1 MYDQLYHYLTENC
14 TLSRYQSGFRS
25 LHSTVT
31 VLLEATDSWAMNI
44 DRSFANAVVFLDLE
58 KAFDTVDHNV
68 LLTKLQFHGIRGFC
82 HKWFTSYLSNRTQ
95 ICLMNSF
102 MSTPKLA
109 KRGVPQG
116 TIPGPLLFLLYI
128 NGLPNCLYFSQPRM
142 YTDDTSLTFASVD
155 LKHIDDCFNYDLNRV
170 YTYLSANKL
179 TLKLTKTEFMLIA
192 SRQKLSTF
200 PEITSFSINDYPVK
214 QVSSTKSLGVHIDQ
228 NMNWECHIQNICKKI
243 ASALGAVKRIRL
255 LIPFNILINVY
266 DSLVQPHLN
275 YCSVVW
281 DDCGSGLS
289 EKLQKL
295 QNRAAHILM
304 CANYDSN
311 IDELFRALGWRKL
324 KYQRLESAAVMMH
337 KSLHGMIPE
346 YLSSRFVFRN
356 DVTSYRLRNA
366 ENKLALPQ
374 PRTNYLK
381 KSFSY
386 SGAGLWNSLSSDLR
400 AATSLHD
407 FKFNLRYHSFE

>member
-1 MYDQLYHYLTENC
+1 
-14 TLSRYQSGFRS
+14 
-25 LHSTVT
+25 
-31 VLLEATDSWAMNI
+31 
-44 DRSFANAVVFLDLE
+44 
-58 KAFDTVDHNV
+58 
-68 LLTKLQFHGIRGFC
+68 
-82 HKWFTSYLSNRTQ
+82 
-95 ICLMNSF
+95 
-102 MSTPKLA
+102 
-109 KRGVPQG
+109 
-116 TIPGPLLFLLYI
+116 
-128 NGLPNCLYFSQPRM
+128 M
-142 YTDDTSLTFASVD
+142 YTW
-155 LKHIDDCFNYDLNRV
+155 
-170 YTYLSANKL
+170 LSANKL
-179 TLKLTKTEFMLIA
+179 TLNLTKTEFMLVA

-200 PEITSFSINDYPVK
+200 PEIPSFSINDHPVK

-243 ASALGAVKRIRL
+243 ASGLGAIKRIRH

-266 DSLVQPHLN
+266 DSQVQSHFN

-281 DDCGSGLS
+281 GNSGSGLS

-295 QNRAAHILM
+295 QNPAARILM

-324 KYQRLESAAVMMH
+324 KYQRLESVTVMMH
-337 KSLHGMIPE
+337 KSLYGMTPE

-356 DVTSYRLRNA
+356 DVASYRLRNT

-374 PRTNYLK
+374 PRINYLM

-386 SGAGLWNSLSSDLR
+386 SGAGLCNNLSSDLR

-407 FKFNLRYHSFE
+407 FKFNLRHHSFE